1 MKKTL
6 MMGALLMGLAA
17 CGGKGGGEK
26 AALLKSCVA
35 DGESEKTCSCI
46 VDSMEENLSPAL
58 FTKVAKASA
67 EEGKNPEDLLG
78 ELSAEE
84 QGEFMTLIP
93 AMMTCAMDETGAA
106 SE

>member
-6 MMGALLMGLAA
+6 IMGALLMGLAA

-26 AALLKSCVA
+26 EALLKSCTA
-35 DGESEKTCSCI
+35 DGETKETCSCI
-46 VDSMEENLSPAL
+46 VNAMEENLSPAL

-67 EEGKNPEDLLG
+67 DEGKNPEDLLN
-78 ELSAEE
+78 ELSADE

-93 AMMTCAMDETGAA
+93 AMMTCATDDAGTA